1 MESVELVRSS
11 DRGDEV
17 TNFVKHD
24 GTGRILYTGHVPD
37 SMLKLQGDNVVAAS
51 ANVKT
56 DYILNGA
63 VTPRPTNPTTL
74 SGMKLLNVPNPSTVT
89 IAGVNPQTVTDGEV
103 DLEFTQPGT
112 YTIVV
117 SSWPAL
123 DATFTV
129 TQS

>member
-1 MESVELVRSS
+1 LIDTSQYNFTPTDFVIADSTGAIVLNGSVPAYQLYGLVVPEGGQIL
-11 DRGDEV
+11 DVAGDPATQYV
-17 TNFVKHD
+17 TN
-24 GTGRILYTGHVPD
+24 
-37 SMLKLQGDNVVAAS
+37 
-51 ANVKT
+51 KT
-56 DYILNGA
+56 
-63 VTPRPTNPTTL
+63 VTARPTNTTTQ

-112 YTIVV
+112 YQVSV

-123 DATFTV
+123 DATFSV